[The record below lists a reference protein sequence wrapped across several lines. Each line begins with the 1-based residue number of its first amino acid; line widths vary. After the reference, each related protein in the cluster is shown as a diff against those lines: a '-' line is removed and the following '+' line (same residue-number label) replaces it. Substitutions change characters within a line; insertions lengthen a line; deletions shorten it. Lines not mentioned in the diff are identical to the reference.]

1 MGRAVQS
8 RRARWVIPASFLHLL
23 FATAALA
30 QNSGPLFPPSVA
42 LTNYDRVLVG
52 EQEAL
57 EGGAFVARVGST
69 TAPWYN
75 PAGMVL
81 LGKTA
86 IGGSAT
92 GYEADIISLDGLSA
106 GKGGGV
112 SIVQLPSYFGAV
124 LGEDVLHS
132 RIWSLGFS
140 VTKPASWSQGIQAG
154 GGSGERVSYSS
165 TVSFSTILPMLSV
178 AVAPLPCL
186 RFGLGVGVALTSL
199 SEVQTLSAQVLS
211 PSATNPTSA
220 TAFLRTLDGGGSVW
234 NLTGNFGAQFDITQ
248 NLVVGAV
255 LRLPGLKLFSSGG
268 LTYQDVQNNGT
279 PWSQVFFKD
288 RSATFD
294 YRLPTEVDFGLGWH
308 SSAFGLELDLRWH
321 SEISTYYLLTSP
333 NSVQRVTTAADGTT
347 PVVTNT
353 PFAGV
358 QNGAKQV
365 LNWAVGGSIS
375 LNDYWSLHAGFYSD
389 YSPVNQ
395 DGVTLFRH
403 LSLYGATLGAKVA
416 GDHLS
421 GSFGFGYNW
430 GTSSTF
436 SFPDAASGKYI
447 STRLV
452 VKSFQLLYAITYKF

>member
-1 MGRAVQS
+1 MRALQS
-8 RRARWVIPASFLHLL
+8 RHARWGVPALL
-23 FATAALA
+23 PCLLASSALA
-30 QNSGPLFPPSVA
+30 QSASGPLFPPSIA

-69 TAPWYN
+69 TSPWYN

-92 GYEADIISLDGLSA
+92 GYEADVISLEGLSA
-106 GKGGGV
+106 GKGGG
-112 SIVQLPSYFGAV
+112 ITIAQLPSYFGAV

-132 RIWSLGFS
+132 RVWSLGFS

-154 GGSGERVSYSS
+154 GGEGGRVSYAS

-178 AVAPLPCL
+178 AVAPLACL

-211 PSATNPTSA
+211 PGASSPTSA
-220 TAFLRTLDGGGSVW
+220 NAFLRTLDGGGSIW
-234 NLTGNFGAQFDITQ
+234 NLTGNFGVQFDITQ

-255 LRLPGLKLFSSGG
+255 LRFPGLKLLTSGA

-308 SSAFGLELDLRWH
+308 SSAFGLEVDLRYH
-321 SEISTYYLLTSP
+321 SEVGTYYILTSP
-333 NSVQRVTTAADGTT
+333 NSVQTVTTAADGKT

-358 QNGAKQV
+358 QSGAKQV
-365 LNWAVGGSIS
+365 LNWAIGGSVT
-375 LNDYWSLHAGFYSD
+375 LNEYWSLHAGFFSD

-395 DGVTLFRH
+395 DSVSLFRH
-403 LSLYGATLGAKVA
+403 LTMYGATLGAKVA
-416 GDHLS
+416 GEHLS

-436 SFPDAASGKYI
+436 SFPDITTGNVI
-447 STRLV
+447 STRLS
-452 VKSFQLLYAITYKF
+452 VKSFQLLYAIAYKF